1 MKIGTVGAEGRGE
14 TDRLISQAAARLE
27 EEGLRLSGIIK
38 VLQDQPEGSHH
49 CDMDVRV
56 LPSDKT
62 IRITQ
67 SLGQGSTGCRLN
79 PAAIADAVASVEA
92 EACTGLS
99 DKADL
104 FVLNKFGPEESEG
117 RGFRTAIAAALEQD
131 IPVLVG
137 MSGGADNKAAF
148 AEFSA
153 GLADALPADVDAI
166 VAWCLDAHRK

>member
-1 MKIGTVGAEGRGE
+1 MKIGTVGAVGRGE
-14 TDRLISQAAARLE
+14 TDRLISEAAARLE
-27 EEGLRLSGIIK
+27 ASGLRLSGIVK
-38 VLQDQPEGSHH
+38 VLQDMPADSHH

-67 SLGQGSTGCRLN
+67 SLGTESTGCRLN

-92 EACTGLS
+92 EACTDSGA
-99 DKADL
+99 KADL

-117 RGFRTAIAAALEQD
+117 RGFRAAIAAALEQD

-148 AEFSA
+148 AAFSA
-153 GLADALPADVDAI
+153 GLAEPLPADVGAI
-166 VAWCLDAHRK
+166 VDWCLKAVEK

>member
-1 MKIGTVGAEGRGE
+1 MKIGTVGAMGRGE
-14 TDRLISQAAARLE
+14 TDRLISEAAARLE
-27 EEGLRLSGIIK
+27 SSGLRLSGIIK
-38 VLQDQPEGSHH
+38 VLQELPPDTHH

-79 PAAIADAVASVEA
+79 PAAIADAVASVET
-92 EACTGLS
+92 EACADTGER
-99 DKADL
+99 ADL
-104 FVLNKFGPEESEG
+104 FVLNKFGPEEAEG

-148 AEFSA
+148 AAFSA
-153 GLADALPADVDAI
+153 GLAEPLPADVDAI
-166 VAWCLDAHRK
+166 VAWCLAAQKN